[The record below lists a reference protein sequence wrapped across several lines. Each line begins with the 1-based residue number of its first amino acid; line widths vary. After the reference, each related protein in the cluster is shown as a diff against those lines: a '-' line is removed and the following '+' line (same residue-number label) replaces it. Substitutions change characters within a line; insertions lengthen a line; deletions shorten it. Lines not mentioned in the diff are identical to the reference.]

1 MQATEQHFP
10 MALDI
15 ILYNMGLSFESVD
28 EILKY
33 GHVKKRRGQYFQ
45 SQSLDLSIT
54 YWYSRK

>member
-1 MQATEQHFP
+1 MQATEQHFL

-15 ILYNMGLSFESVD
+15 ILYNMGLPFKSVD
-28 EILKY
+28 EILKCGY
-33 GHVKKRRGQYFQ
+33 VKKRRGQYFQ